1 MEIPF
6 PPVKPPGALK
16 IFSLTEKLPCEL
28 LRFPMEQANR
38 PANRWLYA
46 VAALLILFAVFFL
59 SSRERL
65 VDPDEGAYLLA
76 AKLVLQGKVIYTDF
90 FWPQMPLLPY
100 AYGAWMK
107 IVGTNWHTARAFSG
121 FLGIAM
127 GLLLFF
133 HVRNLTGKQ
142 TWGLLAA
149 ILFAASSFSV
159 GWFATTKTYPLST
172 FLLFSAYLSL
182 YADRLKNWKYLAAG
196 LFLGLAISTRLYF
209 VGLLPVF
216 FYLIYRDEKKIPLL
230 ARHALGLLLGLLPS
244 FYFLFKNPDN
254 FYFNNIGYHFLRSDY
269 DFAASLEQKLASIPR
284 LLGWGLTEGFIGL
297 QFAFLLF
304 ISAYLIYAS
313 LRAKQKLPS
322 LLVVTLVLPF
332 LLFIPTPTHIQYFS
346 SMIPFL
352 IIAAIL
358 LASKLMKSPG
368 RWRTASVI
376 LLTAYVAVWPF
387 DYERYTQLGTA
398 VPGVGGGRENAVNW
412 KIETLESVARA
423 LDSSIEAE
431 GEPVLAFWPGCLLS
445 SKAAIFPKMENHSG
459 IVISSRLD
467 ENRRGKYKILSVAE
481 LAGVIAR
488 REVRLIIFEIWI
500 REPLRS
506 QLLDLMAQSGYVR
519 ILQIGGREIYR
530 LTSAP

>member
-1 MEIPF
+1 
-6 PPVKPPGALK
+6 
-16 IFSLTEKLPCEL
+16 
-28 LRFPMEQANR
+28 MEQANR

-46 VAALLILFAVFFL
+46 VAALVILFAVFFH

-76 AKLVLQGKVIYTDF
+76 AKLVLQGHSVYTDF

-107 IVGTNWHTARAFSG
+107 IVGTNWHADRAFSG

-149 ILFAASSFSV
+149 ILFAANSFSV

-182 YADRLKNWKYLAAG
+182 YADPLKDWKYLAAG

-209 VGLLPVF
+209 VGLIPVF
-216 FYLIYRDEKKIPLL
+216 IYLIYRDEKKIPLL

-254 FYFNNIGYHFLRSDY
+254 FYFNNIGYHFLRSDF
-269 DFAASLEQKLASIPR
+269 DFAGSLAQKIQAIPR
-284 LLGWGLTEGFIGL
+284 LLGVGLTEGFIGL

-304 ISAYLIYAS
+304 ISAYLIYTS
-313 LRAKQKLPS
+313 LRAKQKLPA
-322 LLVVTLVLPF
+322 LLIIIMALPF

-352 IIAAIL
+352 IIAEIL

-376 LLTAYVAVWPF
+376 LLTAYVILWPF
-387 DYERYTQLGTA
+387 DYKRYTQLGTA
-398 VPGVGGGRENAVNW
+398 VPGVGGGRENAINW
-412 KIETLESVARA
+412 KIETLETVARA
-423 LDSSIEAE
+423 LDSNIEAE
-431 GEPVLAFWPGCLLS
+431 GEPVLAFWPGYLLS
-445 SKAAIFPKMENHSG
+445 SKASVLPKMENHSG
-459 IVISSRLD
+459 IVISSKLD
-467 ENRRGKYKILSVAE
+467 ESQREKYRILSVAE
-481 LAGVIAR
+481 LADVIAR
-488 REVRLIIFEIWI
+488 REVRLIIFELWI

-506 QLLDLMAQSGYVR
+506 ELLDLMAKSGYEQV
-519 ILQIGGREIYR
+519 LQIGNREIYR
-530 LTSAP
+530 ITPVP